1 MYYFFSIG
9 KMYCGWVKW
18 LHRTDL
24 AREPLRREPWYR
36 QKSGDNTHHCRSLNA
51 KAERLW
57 FTPVD
62 TDTIFWAGI
71 QLRDGQQTS
80 QHRTPITPTYLF
92 TRNPAIYFPYFPEVD
107 KTCLYFFGMLPGFLE
122 ILLKSGKLFR
132 SAAAA
137 TKTTTGIIQ
146 LWFSN
151 FRSIIACTLPGR
163 LSKEMQR

>member
-92 TRNPAIYFPYFPEVD
+92 TRNPAIYFPEVD
-107 KTCLYFFGMLPGFLE
+107 KTCLYFFGMLPGFLKN
-122 ILLKSGKLFR
+122 LLGSGNLFC
-132 SAAAA
+132 SATAVMETAL
-137 TKTTTGIIQ
+137 GSSS
-146 LWFSN
+146 FG
-151 FRSIIACTLPGR
+151 SIIFVASWHTPFLGV
-163 LSKEMQR
+163 